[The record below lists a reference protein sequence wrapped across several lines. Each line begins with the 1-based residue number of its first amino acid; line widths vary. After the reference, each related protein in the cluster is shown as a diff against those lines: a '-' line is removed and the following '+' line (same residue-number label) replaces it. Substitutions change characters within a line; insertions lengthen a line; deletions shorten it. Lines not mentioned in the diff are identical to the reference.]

1 MQIKIKHY
9 INKIL
14 SFFGYRI
21 SKMKENNDLIKLY
34 TYKNYDEYKN
44 SQIFYNKKK
53 LNHIYADEATLSKII
68 NFIKK
73 NINKNN
79 IKGICHGSRNGFE
92 QEYFNK
98 NLSNIN
104 VIGTDISETAK
115 DFKNSFV
122 WDFHDTNENWISNF
136 DFVYSNSLD
145 QSFDPKK
152 AVKCWLDQLVKNG
165 YIFIELSDECHGT
178 SAVSKMDPFGVDL
191 NYFPFLVSDWLG
203 HKVSI
208 KIINTIKPNQSN
220 AKAIVFVLKKL
231 D

>member
-1 MQIKIKHY
+1 MQIKIKNY
-9 INKIL
+9 INKIF

-34 TYKNYDEYKN
+34 TYKDYNEYKS

-53 LNHIYADEATLSKII
+53 LNHVYADEATLSKII